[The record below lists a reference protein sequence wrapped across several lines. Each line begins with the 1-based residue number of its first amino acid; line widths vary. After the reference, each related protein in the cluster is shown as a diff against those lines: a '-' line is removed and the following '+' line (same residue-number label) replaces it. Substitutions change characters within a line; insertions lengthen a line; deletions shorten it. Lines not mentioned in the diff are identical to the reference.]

1 MPVTKD
7 PPHSRASHPS
17 TEAKFRAW
25 TAESSAA
32 DSEEQRLKAAATV
45 SSSIRRRW
53 AIIAVGFGLLLLLKW
68 GDPATIPV
76 VALIVV
82 TAVAIAA
89 NLAVIS
95 INRTGKY
102 RWWLVY
108 CLVITDILIVGAF
121 VSLAG
126 PGGAV
131 VGFLVATLPYTFSE
145 GRWVGE
151 VLALA
156 SAICYVL
163 AASVHGALLATPT
176 VGFTDVPP
184 GVFLESATLL
194 LVAITLRRLL
204 ASLFGRIRV
213 TRAVMRQ
220 AEAGSLAVR
229 APAGVDDELGFLE
242 TSFNRMLDGTAGTI
256 AALRRETDELFV
268 LAEVLSQAAA
278 GVLDSSKSVAA
289 TSAELAR
296 GMAQQRELAEE
307 GREQSTKAAAEAGTL
322 SNRADGV
329 ASDARNLAE
338 AAEHSRSSVERAGE
352 VLVAIGE
359 DVRNTAESV
368 HELSG
373 MSERVGSFA
382 RTISRIAR
390 QTHVLALN
398 AAIEAAH
405 NEGAGEGFATIA
417 DEVRSLAAEASGSA
431 REVTELMGDMLTR
444 VDAVSRAMTSGEE
457 RVRNVD
463 AVADQ
468 AQVALKDLQRGISR
482 IKDLVD
488 ATAEISETQA
498 ARMAGLAERMANVAS
513 ISSTSAR
520 QADGAA
526 SAMASQ
532 QRTIGDLK
540 AVSVQLA
547 ALAERVRASIARFSV
562 TDPNDSGAE
571 HD

>member
-1 MPVTKD
+1 M
-7 PPHSRASHPS
+7 
-17 TEAKFRAW
+17 
-25 TAESSAA
+25 
-32 DSEEQRLKAAATV
+32 
-45 SSSIRRRW
+45 
-53 AIIAVGFGLLLLLKW
+53 
-68 GDPATIPV
+68 
-76 VALIVV
+76 
-82 TAVAIAA
+82 
-89 NLAVIS
+89 
-95 INRTGKY
+95 
-102 RWWLVY
+102 
-108 CLVITDILIVGAF
+108 
-121 VSLAG
+121 
-126 PGGAV
+126 
-131 VGFLVATLPYTFSE
+131 VGFLVVTLPYTFSQ
-145 GRWVGE
+145 GRWDGD
-151 VLALA
+151 VLPLD

-176 VGFTDVPP
+176 VGFIDVPP
-184 GVFLESATLL
+184 RVFLESATLL
-194 LVAITLRRLL
+194 LVAITLRRLP
-204 ASLFGRIRV
+204 ASLFERLRV

-229 APAGVDDELGFLE
+229 APAGVHDELGFLE
-242 TSFNRMLDGTAGTI
+242 TSFNRMLDETAGTI
-256 AALRRETDELFV
+256 AAVQRETDEV
-268 LAEVLSQAAA
+268 VILAEVLSQAAA
-278 GVLDSSKSVAA
+278 GVLDSSESVAA

-296 GMAQQRELAEE
+296 GMAQQRELAEA

-322 SNRADGV
+322 SNRAHGV
-329 ASDARNLAE
+329 ASDAGILAE

-431 REVTELMGDMLTR
+431 REVTELIGDMLTR

-457 RVRNVD
+457 RVRDVD
-463 AVADQ
+463 VVADQ

-482 IKDLVD
+482 IKDLVA

-513 ISSTSAR
+513 ISSTSAK

-526 SAMASQ
+526 SAMATQ

-540 AVSVQLA
+540 AVSAQLA